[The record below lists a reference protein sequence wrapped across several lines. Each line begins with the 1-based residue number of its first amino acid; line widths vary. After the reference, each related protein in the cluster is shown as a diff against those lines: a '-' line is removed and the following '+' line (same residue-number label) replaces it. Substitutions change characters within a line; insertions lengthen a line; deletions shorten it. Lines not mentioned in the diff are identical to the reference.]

1 VLFVQWW
8 TDYGRR
14 MGAKSRFAQPW
25 SAQRPLSTPDG
36 LADTAAALAALSS
49 AAQTVTKSY
58 GALDVPWG
66 SVYRLREDTLD
77 LPGNGASGEYG
88 VFSVVN
94 YQPSGGNRYR
104 AVGGDSYEAVIEF
117 SSPVR
122 AMSLVA
128 YGNASR
134 AGSPHRTDQL
144 PLFARKE
151 FKPVWR
157 TRAEVEAHLERR
169 EAVH

>member
-1 VLFVQWW
+1 
-8 TDYGRR
+8 
-14 MGAKSRFAQPW
+14 M
-25 SAQRPLSTPDG
+25 
-36 LADTAAALAALSS
+36 
-49 AAQTVTKSY
+49 TKSY

-66 SVYRLREDTLD
+66 DVFRLREDSLD
-77 LPGNGASGEYG
+77 LPGNGSSGAYG
-88 VFSVVN
+88 VFSVVD
-94 YQPSGGNRYR
+94 YQPDGNDRYR
-104 AVGGDSYEAVIEF
+104 AAGGDSYEAVIEF

-122 AMSLVA
+122 AMSLIA

-144 PLFARKE
+144 RLFSRKA

-169 EAVH
+169 ETPRNGH